1 MKTKE
6 CSKCGKVKLLTE
18 FGNNQSTN
26 TGGDV
31 YFRPECKECTSIAS
45 KGKTKAFKMAGKP
58 NYPEIGCAC
67 DLCGKP
73 PRPAT
78 KVNARPKKLVFDHG
92 HVSLKHRGWLCDNC
106 NRAMGMLGDD
116 ERSMIEALLYIAKG
130 EGRPEWIIKKI
141 KELLK
146 DFLELGPPEINSLME
161 HYA

>member
-31 YFRPECKECTSIAS
+31 YFRPECKECTSSAS

-58 NYPEIGCAC
+58 SYPEIGCPCA
-67 DLCGKP
+67 LCGKP

-92 HVSLKHRGWLCDNC
+92 HVSLRHRGWLCDNC

-116 ERSMIEALLYIAKG
+116 ELGMLTSTLYIAKG
-130 EGRPEWIIKKI
+130 EERAPEYIKKVE
-141 KELLK
+141 ELLV
-146 DFLELGPPEINSLME
+146 LTTELYGQSNSI
-161 HYA
+161 

>member
-1 MKTKE
+1 METKE
-6 CSKCGKVKLLTE
+6 CSKCCKVKLLTE

-31 YFRPECKECTSIAS
+31 YFRPECKECTSSAS

-58 NYPEIGCAC
+58 SYPEIGCPC

-73 PRPAT
+73 PRAAT
-78 KVNARPKKLVFDHG
+78 KINARPKKLVFDHG

-116 ERSMIEALLYIAKG
+116 ELGMIEALLYITETEK
-130 EGRPEWIIKKI
+130 RPLEVIEKT
-141 KELLK
+141 KELLALFTK
-146 DFLELGPPEINSLME
+146 MGPPEINSLME
-161 HYA
+161 NCG